1 MIARSVKIERIWRTA
16 IGLTVAL
23 ALLCVV
29 AGVGDAASVVFGGL
43 VAVVNFHLIRMLV
56 SRLMSPDATGSRL
69 SMVVALKFL
78 LLLTLLAVALKR
90 LPIDLASF
98 LVGGGT
104 LVVAIV
110 VDAAWLGR
118 PVDASDDGEGN
129 A

>member
-56 SRLMSPDATGSRL
+56 SRLMSPDAAGSRL

-118 PVDASDDGEGN
+118 PLETSDDGEGN